1 MRRGVVCGARAG
13 VGEVIGAAGVNSGVA
28 MTGVD
33 SAGGAV
39 CAGEGLWGG
48 VGLGGRTEGDA
59 KTDGVDISV
68 AVAWAVGT
76 GLGNAGLGVA
86 RGLGDADIE
95 GIGVEIATGVVRAVG
110 AAVGDTGVGV
120 ARMIG
125 AGVGDE
131 IAAGDGVE
139 IALALA
145 AGVVLEVLDGTGFT
159 RVFEGASAGGVTSAF
174 IFARARSAAG
184 RSVSAA
190 QLFSTVASVSFSFT
204 VCGRSTPMTAV
215 IAGADM
221 TRTSPRTL
229 GGSVVSELT
238 CRSRRYR
245 SIGCRLRERI
255 SS

>member
-1 MRRGVVCGARAG
+1 M
-13 VGEVIGAAGVNSGVA
+13 
-28 MTGVD
+28 
-33 SAGGAV
+33 
-39 CAGEGLWGG
+39 
-48 VGLGGRTEGDA
+48 
-59 KTDGVDISV
+59 TDGVDIAGSV
-68 AVAWAVGT
+68 ACAVGT

-86 RGLGDADIE
+86 RGLGDADIKDC
-95 GIGVEIATGVVRAVG
+95 GVEIATGVVRAVG
-110 AAVGDTGVGV
+110 AAVGDIGVGV
-120 ARMIG
+120 VRVIG
-125 AGVGDE
+125 AAVGEEIVAEEGVVTGP
-131 IAAGDGVE
+131 APFAGAVADGV
-139 IALALA
+139 L
-145 AGVVLEVLDGTGFT
+145 LEVLAGAGFAN
-159 RVFEGASAGGVTSAF
+159 VFEGASGGGVTSAF

-229 GGSVVSELT
+229 GGSVASEFT

-245 SIGCRLRERI
+245 SMGCWLRERI